1 MIKTTIL
8 ILFVL
13 CTSVCATLKG
23 QNIESNS
30 AYSESE
36 LHNFVKIYLFEP
48 QISISIEDSIR
59 VLMKRHRISE
69 SQYQSRLLES
79 LSYGSKLDLS
89 TDEQAFLLSV
99 KKIDEQVKKE
109 QQQARMTMA
118 RDLGIPYQR
127 YLRIKKQYET
137 DPKFQQSL
145 IPYISKHTNHGNQ

>member
-8 ILFVL
+8 IIFVL
-13 CTSVCATLKG
+13 LSSHLAHVKG
-23 QNIESNS
+23 QNIEPNN
-30 AYSESE
+30 AYSEPE
-36 LHNFVKIYLFEP
+36 LLGFVKIYLFEP
-48 QISISIEDSIR
+48 QISISIEDSVR
-59 VLMKRHRISE
+59 VLLKRHRISE

-109 QQQARMTMA
+109 QQQARMAMA

-137 DPKFQQSL
+137 DPKFQQLL
-145 IPYISKHTNHGNQ
+145 IPYISKYTDHGNQ